1 MIAFYARQLHGMHEL
16 AWRIRFWCAEHP
28 RSSKVIITLLVIAWI
43 VLASQ
48 QAAHASWLLP
58 EDTELRDSK
67 GVPFDSYVA
76 LSFNEPAPWEIH
88 AILIQFLA
96 QLIWAILWVVTGLT
110 LWFLNFMLGFGWVDW
125 ISTPVTV
132 FAEWLEGMFGEIH
145 WAPFALSIAA
155 LFAGIAVMR
164 GRTAAGLS
172 EAFMAAIIAALVGG
186 MLANPVASLVAEPS
200 GLLPQAQQWG
210 GEIANS
216 IVIDKDSE
224 YEITTGTGST
234 LSSGVTAAMMDVF
247 VRIPNQAISYGQVLP
262 DACQEAFT
270 TFKIDGE
277 DAKGALED
285 CMRANGAEQSIDFTR
300 SIAGF
305 LAIIFSVSNAIAI
318 IVLLAVSLAIG
329 ALLIIAVGGFLIA
342 GVKSMIFGPIAILP
356 VDRGPLWKAVSD
368 MVMGVFGIVVM
379 TCGLSMYLKFL
390 MYVLGLDE
398 VLRLPHNLRVIL
410 IVFAMIFGVVIIVRM
425 RRGTL
430 KAGHAIAQRLARIGL
445 GMQGSSS
452 STHPLVKMPPLK
464 SGYDLAPRQVF
475 SRRPRSAATPE
486 AAPQEPKA
494 PSKPAPMQKQLTAG
508 TPASEPMKLEQVPS
522 TPNPSP
528 SKGSNATKALKVG
541 RVAVEL
547 AKGAKGGVPGLAL
560 TAGKLAAQGSA
571 NAAKSKAASTAKT
584 AAKAIV
590 TGPAENNASEPTP
603 ARVIEVPGH
612 RRFEIDKDGR
622 ARVRR
627 TDSVM
632 IHDVSS
638 LPPRAPQ
645 HTSARAQDRR
655 EMLARL
661 RAQMQSA
668 KTPSKA

>member
-1 MIAFYARQLHGMHEL
+1 MIAFYARQLHGMHDL

-172 EAFMAAIIAALVGG
+172 EAFMAAIVAALVGG

-224 YEITTGTGST
+224 YEITTGTGAT

-398 VLRLPHNLRVIL
+398 VLRLPHNLRVML
-410 IVFAMIFGVVIIVRM
+410 IVFAMIFGIVIIVRM

-452 STHPLVKMPPLK
+452 STHPLVKMATLK
-464 SGYDLAPRQVF
+464 SGYDLAQQAF
-475 SRRPRSAATPE
+475 SRRPRSAAAETPQE
-486 AAPQEPKA
+486 PQEPKA
-494 PSKPAPMQKQLTAG
+494 PSKPAPMQKQLTTG
-508 TPASEPMKLEQVPS
+508 TPAAEPMRLEQVPS
-522 TPNPSP
+522 TPKPSP
-528 SKGSNATKALKVG
+528 SPKALKVG
-541 RVAVEL
+541 RDAVEL
-547 AKGAKGGVPGLAL
+547 AKGARGGAPGLVL
-560 TAGKLAAQGSA
+560 TAGKLVAQRAA
-571 NAAKSKAASTAKT
+571 NAVKSKAAAKAKT

-603 ARVIEVPGH
+603 AQVIEVPGH
-612 RRFEIDKDGR
+612 RRFEIDRDGR

-632 IHDVSS
+632 IHNISS

-645 HTSARAQDRR
+645 ASARAQDRR

-661 RAQMQSA
+661 RAKMQSA